1 LVEEKNESAVLDNLV
16 NDIVEK
22 NDTHLTTGVLGT
34 KYLIEA
40 LSMYGRSDVAWALA
54 TQTTYPSWAEM
65 MKRFNT
71 MCEFWTLKQSH
82 NHVMMGSIDA
92 WFYKVLAGIQI
103 DESQPAFRQFK
114 VQPFIANG
122 LDHVRATTNTLR
134 GEISVSW
141 EKEGSK
147 FTMAIS
153 IPFNTTA
160 TVYVPGGADN
170 HLYVNDQV
178 LERVPSI
185 EFLGYEDGYHVLRV
199 PSGEWN
205 FLARNP

>member
-1 LVEEKNESAVLDNLV
+1 M
-16 NDIVEK
+16 
-22 NDTHLTTGVLGT
+22 H
-34 KYLIEA
+34 

-103 DESQPAFRQFK
+103 DEGHPAFEQFTVK
-114 VQPFIANG
+114 PFLANN
-122 LDHVRATTNTLR
+122 LDHVSASTKTLR
-134 GEISVSW
+134 GEIAVEWVKNVNDFELSVD
-141 EKEGSK
+141 
-147 FTMAIS
+147 

-160 TVYVPGGADN
+160 VVHLPGKIDRFSFGGWGSCD
-170 HLYVNDQV
+170 
-178 LERVPSI
+178 
-185 EFLGYEDGYHVLRV
+185 EFFHD
-199 PSGEWN
+199 
-205 FLARNP
+205 